1 MKKLLL
7 TVTLAVIAVL
17 AGYSAE
23 LTDVLTNA
31 NAVGNTNT
39 SYATY
44 TVTGTSG
51 AEYNLQCAGGFGTIQ
66 LRSSN
71 SNSGI
76 VVTNSPGK
84 VKSISVTFNTENTAT
99 NRTVDVYA
107 SNKAFTAPTELY
119 NVTSASG
126 ISKVTSFAYTDVETN
141 TFSYTFEGDYEFVGI
156 RSNNNALYLASVT
169 IVWETG
175 SVESNV
181 ATPAITMEKGDYCY
195 LAKITCATEGAAI
208 YYTTDGQTPT
218 ASSTAYTAPVELW
231 GKTTVKAV
239 AIKGGESSAVASA
252 TLDAPLMLDG
262 FNSLGELPTGTK
274 VEISGKMTGLFQND
288 PYTMVSDGL
297 VNMLVY
303 GYNQTKVNPGDTFT
317 SLEGTYSPYNK
328 QPEITN
334 PVYGAI
340 TTGGEAP
347 EVLPFFVDDVVLP
360 NLYKQIKLEN
370 VTISDINAKNFK
382 ITGKTEEGSGVE
394 ATIAGYNQF
403 NLSDLLS
410 EELYGKAL
418 TVYGF
423 VGRYNDNV
431 QFWAYQIEDYVAPK
445 DPNAPEVVS
454 GTATY
459 AVKVDE
465 THTAGETVDVKNTE
479 GEVVATLT
487 FGFEGGADFKAGKS
501 DSALKSDGFV
511 AYTEGN
517 GENGKADSGTTY
529 IIKPQYAGSIQ
540 VGVVL
545 NADKEFYVLEDG
557 TALDGFNG
565 LKEAAKVY
573 KTYTFDVTGGKTYS
587 VYCTG
592 SKLGFY
598 GFNYTYED
606 VLAPEVEAPAAPV
619 FKPEDG
625 ATVAKLQNIE
635 ITAEEGCDI
644 YWMIKGW
651 YEEDGFLKLSAPD
664 AFDET
669 AVPLNYTG
677 STITYVAY
685 AEKDGVKSEE
695 ATATYT
701 IGKNAPT
708 FFWSVEET
716 GAPVE
721 EWTYN
726 LNDEEATLPLL
737 IGDLGEA
744 EVTVESSNEAVAVFD
759 VENWT
764 INVKAAGETTLTA
777 TLPETTMYTAA
788 TATLKLTVTESSI
801 ETGEHT
807 YDFTKW
813 SDATIAALAAAN
825 DVWSDDEKGDGTNVT
840 DGNCY
845 WLVKG
850 ADNNSGKNRDLEDAV
865 DEDGNLLANGEV
877 IEELKGLDFSV
888 IGKKRSLAIA
898 VNYPST
904 SLGNYEGGSYLWL
917 GGKDINYFVI
927 KDVKAGSFVKMG
939 VESHKTE
946 EARGVELSVYDETA
960 DNLRGEKLLGADG
973 KEVAAP
979 TVFEEQ
985 VWQVPG
991 EEGTVDILVYNT
1003 NGCHIYYIDL
1013 ADDAE
1018 VTTEPEAVLA
1028 TAEVENVTDT
1038 TADIVAT
1045 FTTANL
1051 PEGAK
1056 VKVIA
1061 TEAETRTN
1069 TEVEAGEGTATIA
1082 LTGLT
1087 AETEYNY
1094 MVVVQVDDAEGNI
1107 LVRSNIVYLTFTTTA
1122 SGITGINADAEG
1134 VRYFNINGVEVKNPA
1149 AGSVYLKVTGNKVE
1163 KVLVK

>member
-1 MKKLLL
+1 MRKFYLLFVAMVLSL
-7 TVTLAVIAVL
+7 T
-17 AGYSAE
+17 
-23 LTDVLTNA
+23 A
-31 NAVGNTNT
+31 NAQTTASDLEGAWTFTVMDESGTPSTLNVTAITEGADDLYAALTCNVIFKIDGVDYFIAGQLLQHSSSSTGYFLRFPQWIQEGKVGPNPSNWLEMKTLRDESNDNN
-39 SYATY
+39 TY
-44 TVTGTSG
+44 TVYDPEKGEFGETFNQFFFNKYALKFRFTEYTDRNYSSGADIVKEFTIISARKGGAAAEPSIIISLPEGSYSGGYETQETAKVTATAVVTAENVDDFKVYSSLLLDDKSVVEDPLEVKADSEGKYTATFGGLDFEKNYTIYFWAEAGDDYQTVPISQIIWTGEAPGIRVTATVDEANVTENSAQVDVTFVPYVLADDLEYTVSATSGSGVDVAGVSATGTTATLNIASLNDDT
-51 AEYNLQCAGGFGTIQ
+51 EYTYTVKVSTKDAN
-66 LRSSN
+66 
-71 SNSGI
+71 GI
-76 VVTNSPGK
+76 EFEGVRD
-84 VKSISVTFNTENTAT
+84 VTFKT
-99 NRTVDVYA
+99 
-107 SNKAFTAPTELY
+107 
-119 NVTSASG
+119 
-126 ISKVTSFAYTDVETN
+126 
-141 TFSYTFEGDYEFVGI
+141 
-156 RSNNNALYLASVT
+156 LAGT
-169 IVWETG
+169 Y
-175 SVESNV
+175 
-181 ATPAITMEKGDYCY
+181 TPAEPGEYTVYGPEQGT
-195 LAKITCATEGAAI
+195 AKAGEILKTNGTAVVVSTFFNATSQKSVAKDAKFADGVLGTDLCQK
-208 YYTTDGQTPT
+208 TTNMRLKETPT
-218 ASSTAYTAPVELW
+218 ADV
-231 GKTTVKAV
+231 VK
-239 AIKGGESSAVASA
+239 
-252 TLDAPLMLDG
+252 
-262 FNSLGELPTGTK
+262 GTP
-274 VEISGKMTGLFQND
+274 N
-288 PYTMVSDGL
+288 SDGCTSFD
-297 VNMLVY
+297 VVVKEPVSEMKIY
-303 GYNQTKVNPGDTFT
+303 FEASGDSRNIYLYDWST
-317 SLEGTYSPYNK
+317 NK
-328 QPEITN
+328 EIT
-334 PVYGAI
+334 
-340 TTGGEAP
+340 
-347 EVLPFFVDDVVLP
+347 
-360 NLYKQIKLEN
+360 
-370 VTISDINAKNFK
+370 
-382 ITGKTEEGSGVE
+382 ITGV
-394 ATIAGYNQF
+394 
-403 NLSDLLS
+403 
-410 EELYGKAL
+410 
-418 TVYGF
+418 
-423 VGRYNDNV
+423 
-431 QFWAYQIEDYVAPK
+431 
-445 DPNAPEVVS
+445 
-454 GTATY
+454 
-459 AVKVDE
+459 
-465 THTAGETVDVKNTE
+465 TE
-479 GEVVATLT
+479 GVAM
-487 FGFEGGADFKAGKS
+487 GGTNN
-501 DSALKSDGFV
+501 GFV
-511 AYTEGN
+511 ATATDVQPGAYTLYSRGF
-517 GENGKADSGTTY
+517 GGGFMG
-529 IIKPQYAGSIQ
+529 II
-540 VGVVL
+540 
-545 NADKEFYVLEDG
+545 
-557 TALDGFNG
+557 
-565 LKEAAKVY
+565 Y
-573 KTYTFDVTGGKTYS
+573 KI
-587 VYCTG
+587 
-592 SKLGFY
+592 
-598 GFNYTYED
+598 EQ
-606 VLAPEVEAPAAPV
+606 AVEAPAAPV